1 MPYTKDAI
9 TILTQTHERL
19 RELLANALE
28 THAYEDVASIARIA
42 DNISRLL
49 NGSAGPMSSLLPNTQ
64 PVPTKAGNTKRSR
77 ARHDLPRFERDGDRL
92 VKIAWS
98 KKDRAEYEHR
108 APLSVVFVL
117 LDAIRERKGEGA
129 VFETPDIL
137 PLPGPH
143 HGEEV
148 PSYQAYL
155 VLAWLRQEGIVIKH
169 GRNGY
174 ILTPNTATPER
185 IDELWKALPSAR
197 W

>member
-1 MPYTKDAI
+1 MPYAKDAI
-9 TILTQTHERL
+9 TILTETHQRL
-19 RELLANALE
+19 REVLASALE
-28 THAYEDVASIARIA
+28 AHAYEDVASIARIA
-42 DNISRLL
+42 DHISRLL
-49 NGSAGPMSSLLPNTQ
+49 NGSAPLTSTLNANAE
-64 PVPTKAGNTKRSR
+64 PVVGKAGNTPRSR
-77 ARHDLPRFERDGDRL
+77 TRHDLPRFERDGDRL

-108 APLSVVFVL
+108 APLSVVVVL

-143 HGEEV
+143 RGKEV

-155 VLAWLRQEGIVIKH
+155 ALAWLRQEGIIIKH
-169 GRNGY
+169 GRNSY

-197 W
+197 G